1 MSKEE
6 GNAHDKPSQVTLA
19 TRSLKR
25 RGVELAVRG
34 PELSSDGVFSASV
47 SLVEEVT
54 IPGGMGGAA

>member
-34 PELSSDGVFSASV
+34 LELSSDGVFSASV